1 MTTKEYELWYWN
13 YDPMHERETKLMAK
27 DVLVPAET
35 FKQMQSHKQP
45 AFYKF
50 YINDGEDFY
59 IAAGYVHSLRQV
71 FNNQSS

>member
-1 MTTKEYELWYWN
+1 MTDENRFTLWYYDQGN
-13 YDPMHERETKLMAK
+13 YNEAVLVGVE
-27 DVLVPAET
+27 VLVPAET

-50 YINDGEDFY
+50 YINDGEVFY
-59 IAAGYVHSLRQV
+59 IAADYVHSLRQV

>member
-27 DVLVPAET
+27 DVLVPPET
-35 FKQMQSHKQP
+35 LKGMCSYKSP

-50 YINDGEDFY
+50 YINDGEEFFVD
-59 IAAGYVHSLRQV
+59 AENVHSLRQI
-71 FNNQSS
+71 FNRSS